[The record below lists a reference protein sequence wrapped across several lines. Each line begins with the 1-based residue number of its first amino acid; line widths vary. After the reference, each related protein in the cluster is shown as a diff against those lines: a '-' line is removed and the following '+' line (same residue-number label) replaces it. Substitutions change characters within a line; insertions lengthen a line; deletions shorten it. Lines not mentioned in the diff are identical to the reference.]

1 MIHFKKNIMIKI
13 KFFICCLFMGLI
25 MFSCSDEQD
34 GQWDDNIKLSTKTI
48 TMPASQSSFTVNT
61 QSTNYW
67 LSGISLD
74 GDIADL
80 SHIDHLS
87 KNWVVET
94 TEYEIQRKEDGK
106 KIAITMNANTS
117 GADRVLIISFQSGN
131 YFDGI
136 RVTQAK

>member
-1 MIHFKKNIMIKI
+1 MSKI
-13 KFFICCLFMGLI
+13 KFVTCCLFIVLI

-34 GQWDDNIKLSTKTI
+34 GKWDDNIKLSTKTI
-48 TMPASQSSFTVNT
+48 TMPASKSSFTVNT

-67 LSGISLD
+67 VDAISFN
-74 GDIADL
+74 GEVADL
-80 SHIDHLS
+80 SQIDQYS
-87 KNWVVET
+87 KNWNFES
-94 TEYEIQRKEDGK
+94 TEYEIERKEDGK

-117 GADRVLIISFQSGN
+117 GADRVLIISLQNGN

>member
-1 MIHFKKNIMIKI
+1 
-13 KFFICCLFMGLI
+13 

-34 GQWDDNIKLSTKTI
+34 GKWDDNIKLSTKTI
-48 TMPASQSSFTVNT
+48 TMPASKSSFTVNT

-67 LSGISLD
+67 VDAISFN
-74 GDIADL
+74 GEVADL
-80 SHIDHLS
+80 SQIDQYS
-87 KNWVVET
+87 KNWNFES
-94 TEYEIQRKEDGK
+94 TEYEIERKEDGK

-117 GADRVLIISFQSGN
+117 GADRVLIISLQNGN

>member
-1 MIHFKKNIMIKI
+1 
-13 KFFICCLFMGLI
+13 

-34 GQWDDNIKLSTKTI
+34 GKWDDNIKLSTKTI

-74 GDIADL
+74 GNIADL

-94 TEYEIQRKEDGK
+94 TEYEIERKEDGK
-106 KIAITMNANTS
+106 KITITMNANTS